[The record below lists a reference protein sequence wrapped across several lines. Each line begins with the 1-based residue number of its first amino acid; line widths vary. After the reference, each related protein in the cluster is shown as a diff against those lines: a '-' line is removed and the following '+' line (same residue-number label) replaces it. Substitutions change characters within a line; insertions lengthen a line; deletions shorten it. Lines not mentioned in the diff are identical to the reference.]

1 MFVCTIFRGNP
12 SNICRD
18 RSVWT
23 RVVAEMHHYENT
35 DTWSREGG
43 KSWQVFFF
51 FYDIPASGLEWVQVY
66 QRCESPNPPK
76 EETQLYPTFP
86 RYPGNKDILIFLSC
100 NKTKI
105 KTEPTKRGMCFGGRS
120 TSPCTCKICKL
131 FLLSWETVSCCTS
144 GDRRC
149 FVTFIFLSF
158 FPPRKSLIGLCFCPP
173 LMWSLYTQLKRM
185 YTQAC
190 FEEEKN

>member
-1 MFVCTIFRGNP
+1 MVIHPIFVGIGQSGPEWWLRCTTMKTQTRDHVREVNP
-12 SNICRD
+12 D
-18 RSVWT
+18 
-23 RVVAEMHHYENT
+23 
-35 DTWSREGG
+35 
-43 KSWQVFFF
+43 KSFF